1 MVRKEYNMPTKTFYN
16 LPKEKKLRI
25 LKAGKKEFSRVPL
38 EKAIIANIA
47 KDADIPRGSFYQY
60 FNNLE
65 DLFTYI
71 IEYLYGFNKKKFS
84 TYLEENNNN
93 IYDALKERFSNE
105 IDKLSKQ
112 ENKQFRVNTL
122 TILLKDNKEYSKEFI
137 DNIIDKKSSLD
148 VDFFPTEIQKKRNF
162 SKMLDLIKMVG
173 DTCVERYLMS
183 EVSEEEIKNDYNEYI
198 DFVKT
203 SFDC

>member
-1 MVRKEYNMPTKTFYN
+1 MPTKTFYN

-60 FNNLE
+60 FTNLE

-93 IYDALKERFSNE
+93 IYDALKVRFSNE
-105 IDKLSKQ
+105 IDKLSKE
-112 ENKQFRVNTL
+112 ENRQFRVNTI

-148 VDFFPTEIQKKRNF
+148 LDFFPTEYQKKRNF

-173 DTCVERYLMS
+173 DTCVERYLMN

-198 DFVKT
+198 DYLKT
-203 SFDC
+203 SFEG

>member
-1 MVRKEYNMPTKTFYN
+1 MPTKTFYN
-16 LPKEKKLRI
+16 LPKEKRLRI

-60 FNNLE
+60 FNSLE

-93 IYDALKERFSNE
+93 IYAALKERFSNE
-105 IDKLSKQ
+105 IDKLSKE
-112 ENKQFRVNTL
+112 ENRQFRVNTL

-137 DNIIDKKSSLD
+137 DNLIDKKSSLD
-148 VDFFPTEIQKKRNF
+148 LDFFPTEYQKKRNF
-162 SKMLDLIKMVG
+162 GKMLDLIKMVG
-173 DTCVERYLMS
+173 DTCIERYLMS

-203 SFDC
+203 SFEG

>member
-1 MVRKEYNMPTKTFYN
+1 MPTKTFYN

>member
-1 MVRKEYNMPTKTFYN
+1 MPTKTFYN

-60 FNNLE
+60 FTNLE

-93 IYDALKERFSNE
+93 IYDALKVRFSNE
-105 IDKLSKQ
+105 IDKLSKE
-112 ENKQFRVNTL
+112 ENRQFRVNTI

-148 VDFFPTEIQKKRNF
+148 LDFFPTEYQKKKNF

-173 DTCVERYLMS
+173 DTCVERYLMN

-198 DFVKT
+198 DYLKT
-203 SFDC
+203 SFEG